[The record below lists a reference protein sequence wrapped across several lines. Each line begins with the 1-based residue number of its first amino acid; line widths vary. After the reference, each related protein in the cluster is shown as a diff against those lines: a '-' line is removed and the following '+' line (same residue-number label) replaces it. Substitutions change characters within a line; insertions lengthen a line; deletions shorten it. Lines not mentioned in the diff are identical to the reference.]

1 PRSTRY
7 PYTTLFRSGAGSV
20 GVLAQPANRRAASA
34 RAWIGFMRATRWAG
48 ESAAALPAAWAQ
60 AAPAAAARA
69 RAEAHDDQTRTIRAS
84 RVVRSVPPRHPAP
97 DRRTGPTA

>member
-1 PRSTRY
+1 MAATISSGVAEVRDI
-7 PYTTLFRSGAGSV
+7 GAGSV

-84 RVVRSVPPRHPAP
+84 QIGRASGRERGGLA
-97 DRRTGPTA
+97 